1 MASSAPSI
9 EALFAAIKNS
19 DSELVR
25 SLLLAD
31 KSLTSA
37 RHRDAS
43 VGFPADIQL
52 DSYVYLGAYLGA
64 ISALQ
69 LAVILGNDAIAK
81 DILERTLKDDL
92 DIQCGGGN
100 TALHLATFLGN
111 VEVVKLLLEQGANR
125 QISNTKGY
133 KPVDS
138 TDSSELKALF
148 A

>member
-1 MASSAPSI
+1 MATNTASI
-9 EALFAAIKNS
+9 EALFEAIKNS
-19 DSELVR
+19 DAELVR
-25 SLLLAD
+25 NLLLAD

-37 RHRDAS
+37 RHRDAG

-64 ISALQ
+64 VTALQ
-69 LAVILGNDAIAK
+69 LAVILGKDAIAK

-111 VEVVKLLLEQGANR
+111 DEVVKLLLEQGANR

-138 TDSSELKALF
+138 TDSPELKALF
-148 A
+148 S